1 MAKTLLSR
9 ISQDDIQRVKLLQE
23 VEATNDYL
31 SGITHARN
39 QGLKR
44 GLNQGL
50 ELGRG
55 PAIEPSCERFA
66 IVKNVVPVF
75 VKEYANRWIYMG
87 RFKPVASYTSGDPE
101 FERHIEGSIKSVND
115 ISRVIILESV

>member
-1 MAKTLLSR
+1 MDALLQWASFFKNKGTDELKGITIIERGIIMAKTLLSR

-50 ELGRG
+50 KLGRNQGLELGGRNALIQTARNMKVRNYTAEDIFEITG
-55 PAIEPSCERFA
+55 LS
-66 IVKNVVPVF
+66 KG
-75 VKEYANRWIYMG
+75 EY
-87 RFKPVASYTSGDPE
+87 
-101 FERHIEGSIKSVND
+101 
-115 ISRVIILESV
+115 

>member
-39 QGLKR
+39 QGLKLGR
-44 GLNQGL
+44 NQGL
-50 ELGRG
+50 ELGREKLRQTARNMKAGGLG
-55 PAIEPSCERFA
+55 PEQIQNFTGLTED
-66 IVKNVVPVF
+66 
-75 VKEYANRWIYMG
+75 EY
-87 RFKPVASYTSGDPE
+87 
-101 FERHIEGSIKSVND
+101 
-115 ISRVIILESV
+115 